1 MKITKYPETGDT
13 LWISDSALYLPP
25 PLRHRSH
32 KRTYVTALLIGALVT
47 GFMMVGPLLEWL
59 GGL

>member
-32 KRTYVTALLIGALVT
+32 KRTYLTALLIGALVC
-47 GFMMVGPLLEWL
+47 GFGMIGPLLNYFAN
-59 GGL
+59 